1 MSKYSSEFKL
11 EVVKYYLENNA
22 GYQTAGKYF
31 CVSPTLVRRWI
42 RKYKENGY
50 AGLMKNQ
57 KSSYGGDFKQN
68 VVEYMHKSHDLLYLA
83 EKVNL
88 ELNERQEDLLDIITR
103 FNMNARYDDY
113 KKEFYKRCTNE
124 YTLEQIKNI
133 EGVRKWL
140 KELLA
145 TN

>member
-1 MSKYSSEFKL
+1 
-11 EVVKYYLENNA
+11 
-22 GYQTAGKYF
+22 
-31 CVSPTLVRRWI
+31 
-42 RKYKENGY
+42 
-50 AGLMKNQ
+50 MKNQ

-68 VVEYMHKSHDLLYLA
+68 VVEYMHKNHDLLYLA